1 MAFDVTEGGK
11 VLGLCTWLKYLAG
24 PERDLGTNGLLANQ
38 IAEISHGRIHFP
50 FIFYFF
56 GKPVPLYKTSLKSSI
71 ISFAFLPKRV

>member
-38 IAEISHGRIHFP
+38 IAEISHDRIHFP
-50 FIFYFF
+50 FYWQ
-56 GKPVPLYKTSLKSSI
+56 TSSSL
-71 ISFAFLPKRV
+71 SNQFEVFNYYPCFPPETGLMG